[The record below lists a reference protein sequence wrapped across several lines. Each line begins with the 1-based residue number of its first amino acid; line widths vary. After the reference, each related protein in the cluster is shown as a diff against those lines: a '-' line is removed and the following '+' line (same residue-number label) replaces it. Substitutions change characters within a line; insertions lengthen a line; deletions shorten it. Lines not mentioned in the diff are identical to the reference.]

1 VVLRRLRANPKEIPS
16 RSGDAARLA
25 ALAEIVRV
33 LGRTNDY
40 DSLLVDSARAAR
52 RALDGA
58 SISVGRWDRGLGQ
71 VRILVNEGDLAAWEV
86 ERPADE
92 VYSVRR
98 DPALTELMVGG
109 QGYVVVLGER
119 GDPSSLA
126 ILFET
131 NKSSALDVPIVVE
144 GRVWGDLWV
153 ARDATQ
159 AAYTEDDLEY
169 ATIVAAQV
177 GAAIAAGER
186 LAKISRLA
194 YTDPL
199 TGLANRRAVD
209 ERLDAALEAHDV
221 EGVPVSL
228 LVCDV
233 NSLKL
238 INDERG
244 HEAGDRALIQL
255 AGLLSAS
262 SGLAPGS
269 LAARLGGDEFCVVM
283 DGHSGDL
290 AVQVAEDLTRRA
302 AELLPQGVSCGVA
315 STDDDV
321 GLVRSPGR
329 LFRLADA
336 AQYRAKRGGS
346 KQPVVAGRS
355 LASQA
360 ASDAA
365 ITDAAITDSHSAAH
379 GLGRGPA
386 LGDDPAGLGA
396 EPHGDRRQVRG
407 KAHVDSSRIIEAGVA
422 AFDETREQGE
432 QERLERL
439 AEVICQ
445 LVDAAGWWI
454 SVSPAQSK
462 VVRTVGCAVYRT
474 APPEAGRDAL
484 TTSEVGA
491 EFALDLFPVTR
502 IALAGQARLV
512 SIEDPY
518 ADPAE
523 SAIVDG
529 MGCVELL
536 IGGGESPSGDRWL
549 IEIFGD
555 ELSSTMRSVVA
566 PLRALIALALAP
578 TSQV

>member
-1 VVLRRLRANPKEIPS
+1 VVLRRLRATPEEVPS
-16 RSGDAARLA
+16 TSGDAARLA

-40 DSLLVDSARAAR
+40 DALLVDSARAAR

-58 SISVGRWDRGLGQ
+58 SISVGRWERGLGQ
-71 VRILVNEGDLAAWEV
+71 VRVLVNEGDLAAWEV

-98 DPALTELMVGG
+98 DPALTELMVRGE
-109 QGYVVVLGER
+109 GYVVVLGER

-126 ILFET
+126 VLFET

-144 GRVWGDLWV
+144 GKVWGDLWV
-153 ARDATQ
+153 SRDATQ
-159 AAYTEDDLEY
+159 EPYSEADLDY

-221 EGVPVSL
+221 EGIPVSL

-283 DGHSGDL
+283 DGHSGDV

-321 GLVRSPGR
+321 GIVRSPGR

-360 ASDAA
+360 A
-365 ITDAAITDSHSAAH
+365 TDAALTDPDSAAH
-379 GLGRGPA
+379 GLGRGS
-386 LGDDPAGLGA
+386 GHGNGSTGNEG

-407 KAHVDSSRIIEAGVA
+407 KAHVDSGRIIEVGVA
-422 AFDETREQGE
+422 AFDETKDRGE
-432 QERLERL
+432 QDGLERM

-454 SVSPAQSK
+454 SVSPPLAK

-474 APPEAGRDAL
+474 APPESGRDAI
-484 TTSEVGA
+484 TTSEVGT
-491 EFALDLFPVTR
+491 EYLLGSFPVTR
-502 IALAGQARLV
+502 SALAGQARLV

-523 SAIVDG
+523 SAIIDG
-529 MGCVELL
+529 LGCVELL

-549 IEIFGD
+549 VEIFGD
-555 ELSSTMRSVVA
+555 ELSSTMKSVVS

-578 TSQV
+578 RSQV

>member
-1 VVLRRLRANPKEIPS
+1 VVLRRLRATPKGIPTK
-16 RSGDAARLA
+16 SGDAARLA

-52 RALDGA
+52 LALDGA
-58 SISVGRWDRGLGQ
+58 SISVGRWERGRGQ
-71 VRILVNEGDLAAWEV
+71 VRVLVNEGDLAAWEV

-98 DPALTELMVGG
+98 DPALTELMVRGE
-109 QGYVVVLGER
+109 GYVVVLGER

-126 ILFET
+126 VLFET

-144 GRVWGDLWV
+144 GKVWGDLWV

-159 AAYTEDDLEY
+159 EPYSEADLEY

-221 EGVPVSL
+221 EGIPVSL

-302 AELLPQGVSCGVA
+302 TELLPQGVSCGVA

-355 LASQA
+355 LASR
-360 ASDAA
+360 
-365 ITDAAITDSHSAAH
+365 
-379 GLGRGPA
+379 GLGQGPGPS
-386 LGDDPAGLGA
+386 LGSDPDALGA

-407 KAHVDSSRIIEAGVA
+407 KAHVDSSRIIEVGVA
-422 AFDETREQGE
+422 AFDETRDQGE
-432 QERLERL
+432 QDRLERM

-454 SVSPAQSK
+454 SVSPPRSK

-474 APPEAGRDAL
+474 APPESGRDAL
-484 TTSEVGA
+484 TTSEVGT
-491 EFALDLFPVTR
+491 EYLLESFPVTR
-502 IALAGQARLV
+502 SALAGQARLV

-536 IGGGESPSGDRWL
+536 IGGGESPTGDRWL

-555 ELSSTMRSVVA
+555 ELSSTMKSVVA

-578 TSQV
+578 RSQV